1 MSLLAVA
8 LSAQA
13 MITPQLT
20 RYIIDKAYPAR
31 NLRLFWIISGIMI
44 AMNLFSAIISGV
56 HGYLSTYVNNMIGF
70 KIRMRAFQALNRI
83 SVAYVEKH
91 NTGMF
96 LERCSNDADV
106 TAAMLSNIIPQI
118 ASLILTAGIT
128 VALMMK
134 ISVKITALV
143 MVCVPAYSIVSV
155 ILAVKMRKWEKRMRG
170 KAEELATLTVEAIEG
185 VPTAKLFSAQKWLR
199 GNYKNL
205 LRDKIA
211 ITFGMWRTQ
220 LTYGRIGWVVTY
232 GWGVVLTCGVW
243 YLVFKDRILL
253 GEAVAL
259 GMYIPLL
266 LRPADAAIGIY
277 KSLMSSSVSAQRIDE
292 VFKAADDHKNSS
304 KIANPITIGKLQVK
318 NISFAY
324 HDRPPCLSDISIDLK
339 DGETIVI
346 LGHTGSGKTTLL
358 KLLAGVYDWYKGQVI
373 VDGNDFSAIKQIDY
387 QKNVAMVMPENF
399 FFSGTILENLSLAGP
414 GISEKNI
421 RATAEIMGIDQFI
434 SILPQG
440 YNTRL
445 GVGGVRLSSGQI
457 QKLALIR
464 ALLKKPKLLLLDEVT
479 SAMDIKSE
487 RKILDGLREL
497 CSSKCITVM
506 TTHRLLITLK
516 PWVDRILILKNGVLI
531 EQGNAS
537 ELYSQN
543 GEYRNLIDLSGLG
556 NLLKEK

>member
-1 MSLLAVA
+1 MRPLIFLWRLRGEVRQYRWRLIFLSLLAVA

-13 MITPQLT
+13 MIAPQLT

-44 AMNLFSAIISGV
+44 AVNLFSAIISGV
-56 HGYLSTYVNNMIGF
+56 HGYLSTYVNNMLGF

-83 SVAYVEKH
+83 SVAYLEKH

-106 TAAMLSNIIPQI
+106 TAAMLSTIVPQI

-128 VALMMK
+128 AALMMK

-155 ILAVKMRKWEKRMRG
+155 ILALKMRGWEKRMRG
-170 KAEELATLTVEAIEG
+170 KTEELTTLTVEAIEG

-199 GNYKNL
+199 TNYKNL
-205 LRDKIA
+205 LRDRIA

-220 LTYGRIGWVVTY
+220 LTYGRVGWAVTY

-292 VFKAADDHKNSS
+292 VFKAADDHKIQS
-304 KIANPITIGKLQVK
+304 KNTNPIIIEKLQIK
-318 NISFAY
+318 NVSFAY

-339 DGETIVI
+339 AGETVVI

-358 KLLAGVYDWYKGQVI
+358 KLLAGVYDWYNGQMI
-373 VDGNDFSAIKQIDY
+373 VDGNDFSAIKQLDY
-387 QKNVAMVMPENF
+387 QRNVAMVMPENF

-414 GISEKNI
+414 GISEKDI
-421 RATAEIMGIDQFI
+421 QTAAEIMGKTNLSQSF
-434 SILPQG
+434 
-440 YNTRL
+440 R
-445 GVGGVRLSSGQI
+445 GV
-457 QKLALIR
+457 
-464 ALLKKPKLLLLDEVT
+464 
-479 SAMDIKSE
+479 
-487 RKILDGLREL
+487 
-497 CSSKCITVM
+497 IT
-506 TTHRLLITLK
+506 H
-516 PWVDRILILKNGVLI
+516 
-531 EQGNAS
+531 AS
-537 ELYSQN
+537 E
-543 GEYRNLIDLSGLG
+543 
-556 NLLKEK
+556 